1 MEEMHVRL
9 KNGDIHVQISN
20 ATSRALTG
28 DTSLTVNLEIY
39 FEYLIKGF
47 L

>member
-1 MEEMHVRL
+1 MHVRL

-28 DTSLTVNLEIY
+28 DTSLSVSLSFNLD
-39 FEYLIKGF
+39 YLIIQ
-47 L
+47 LL

>member
-1 MEEMHVRL
+1 MEEMHFRL

-28 DTSLTVNLEIY
+28 DTSLTVNIVFYIRLVDE
-39 FEYLIKGF
+39 L
-47 L
+47 